1 MILDTN
7 VFLNFSFQYSEQIE
21 RLIADN
27 QIYAPSFLRLEV
39 VNILRKHHF
48 FNGVSL
54 ENINFYEE
62 QIFSLITAFVPDAEL
77 FNTAKELSF
86 LLNHPIYDCLF
97 LALALET
104 SDTFATYDQKLAA
117 KAASLKIST
126 IDLNA
131 LE

>member
-77 FNTAKELSF
+77 FNTVFRSPK
-86 LLNHPIYDCLF
+86 
-97 LALALET
+97 
-104 SDTFATYDQKLAA
+104 
-117 KAASLKIST
+117 
-126 IDLNA
+126 
-131 LE
+131 

>member
-7 VFLNFSFQYSEQIE
+7 IFLNYSFQYSEKIE

-27 QIYAPSFLRLEV
+27 QIFAPSFLRLEV

-54 ENINFYEE
+54 EIINFYEE
-62 QIFSLITAFVPDAEL
+62 QIFSLITAFVPDSEL
-77 FNTAKELSF
+77 FNTAKKLSF
-86 LLNHPIYDCLF
+86 QINHPIYDCLF

-104 SDTFATYDQKLAA
+104 SDTFATYDQKLSA
-117 KAASLKIST
+117 KAASLNIAT
-126 IDLNA
+126 IDLNGI
-131 LE
+131 

>member
-7 VFLNFSFQYSEQIE
+7 VFLNYSFQYSEKIE

-27 QIYAPSFLRLEV
+27 QIFAPSFLRLEV
-39 VNILRKHHF
+39 ANILRKHHF
-48 FNGVSL
+48 LNGVSMEIL
-54 ENINFYEE
+54 NLYEK

-86 LLNHPIYDCLF
+86 QLNHPIYDCLF

-104 SDTFATYDQKLAA
+104 SDTFATYDQKLSA
-117 KAASLKIST
+117 KAASLNIAT
-126 IDLNA
+126 IDLNSF
-131 LE
+131 L

>member
-7 VFLNFSFQYSEQIE
+7 VFLNYSFQYSEKIE

-27 QIYAPSFLRLEV
+27 QIFAPSFLRLEV

-54 ENINFYEE
+54 EIINFYEE
-62 QIFSLITAFVPDAEL
+62 QIFSLITAFVPDSEL
-77 FNTAKELSF
+77 FNTAKKLSF
-86 LLNHPIYDCLF
+86 QINHPIYDCLF

-104 SDTFATYDQKLAA
+104 SDTFATSDQKLSA
-117 KAASLKIST
+117 KAASLNIAT
-126 IDLNA
+126 IDLNGI
-131 LE
+131 